1 MTAPGNR
8 YGYDDATLQGIINA
22 TETGLQQMAH
32 LNSGVLN
39 IQSTLP
45 VVNNSASGVKLATVI
60 GEWSADFN
68 QVRNQLDALN
78 SKATALL
85 QTNRSADADASAAT
99 A

>member
-1 MTAPGNR
+1 MTTPGNR
-8 YGYDDATLQGIINA
+8 YGYDDATLQGIITA

-39 IQSTLP
+39 IQATLP

-60 GEWSADFN
+60 GEWSSDFN
-68 QVRNQLDALN
+68 TVKNQLDALN
-78 SKATALL
+78 GKATALL
-85 QTNRSADADASAAT
+85 QTNRSADTDATTAT